1 MFPHRF
7 SHSIRWRMAPI
18 RAGLSLTYLSSSDSV
33 IAQVN
38 TDRKAE
44 EIPQP
49 KVFEINN
56 FFSEDNRSIYDRKSL
71 AKTV

>member
-1 MFPHRF
+1 MFPHWF
-7 SHSIRWRMAPI
+7 SHSIRWKMTLI
-18 RAGLSLTYLSSSDSV
+18 RGGLSLTHSSSSGSV
-33 IAQVN
+33 RAQVN
-38 TDRKAE
+38 MDRKAE

-56 FFSEDNRSIYDRKSL
+56 FFSQDNRSIYDRKSL